1 MFWQQPGKM
10 YHLALQGCYYTD
22 KQDDDSNVEGFTSVK
37 QGSGQVPEDAVKKDR
52 AFISASRQETQ
63 PLKNAVVFVNSA
75 LQLMQPACH
84 QIKLTIVQNAINIF
98 YLVNLTT

>member
-1 MFWQQPGKM
+1 MSKTK
-10 YHLALQGCYYTD
+10 AA
-22 KQDDDSNVEGFTSVK
+22 K
-37 QGSGQVPEDAVKKDR
+37 VPEDAVKKDR

-63 PLKNAVVFVNSA
+63 LLKNAVVFVNSA